1 MSKSWR
7 YSPAAVIFLKASQVL
22 PAMELNTCTFSA
34 LILFVGSQER
44 HQGCKNLYQ
53 LECGPMPNM
62 TAAQSNIGGNL
73 CWMLLIKFGSP
84 PLSNVGAVTKPRCET
99 HWHMLGCPK
108 LANQSQPLMGGSSP
122 HCEDMWSRYCCL
134 TSFFWIADICL
145 NCENIAWQIV
155 QWCADS
161 EFLHPVFS
169 VSHVQH
175 IWDLNSKF
183 ALRPHHVWKYVDIQ
197 LRPLR
202 TGEEKKRMKEK
213 KKQQRQNIMAC
224 SVGRP

>member
-1 MSKSWR
+1 MWANAERDCCPVKYRWQPLLNVVNKIWLISAEWR
-7 YSPAAVIFLKASQVL
+7 LAV
-22 PAMELNTCTFSA
+22 M
-34 LILFVGSQER
+34 
-44 HQGCKNLYQ
+44 
-53 LECGPMPNM
+53 
-62 TAAQSNIGGNL
+62 
-73 CWMLLIKFGSP
+73 
-84 PLSNVGAVTKPRCET
+84 KPRRET
-99 HWHMLGCPK
+99 HWHMLGYPK
-108 LANQSQPLMGGSSP
+108 LANRSQPLVGQSSP
-122 HCEDMWSRYCCL
+122 YCQDMWSRYCCL